1 MEKEAA
7 MSRGPET
14 GMYTTVTRDTLGERV
29 ARQILTLIRTDELAP
44 GDQLPPERELATLLG
59 VSRPVVR
66 EALRALSIMGV
77 IEIRQGSGT
86 FVTSLEPQQL
96 VSHVDF
102 VFPRDSVALLKTLE
116 ARRVVEAANAR
127 LAAERVTDEQ
137 LAGLHD
143 LIRRLRDSVG
153 DEAKFRLLDI
163 EFHASLCRA
172 ADNFLLEQFMRIA
185 DTLGEVSREK
195 TGAVPAI
202 RRQLLGSLETL
213 LEALEAHDAD
223 EAEAAII
230 EHLDEVE
237 SVLQADG
244 RQEHSPEARDR

>member
-1 MEKEAA
+1 METGGA

-14 GMYTTVTRDTLGERV
+14 AMYTTVARGTLGERV
-29 ARQILTLIRTDELAP
+29 ARQILTLIRSEELVP
-44 GDQLPPERELATLLG
+44 EDQLPPERELATLLG

-86 FVTSLEPQQL
+86 FVTSLEPRQL
-96 VSHVDF
+96 ISHLDF
-102 VFPRDSVALLKTLE
+102 VFSRDRSALLKTLE

-137 LAGLHD
+137 LADLHD
-143 LIRRLRDSVG
+143 LVLRLRASVD
-153 DEAKFRLLDI
+153 DETKFRLLDI
-163 EFHASLCRA
+163 EFHTALCHA
-172 ADNFLLEQFMRIA
+172 ADNFLLEQFMKIA

-195 TGAVPAI
+195 TGAFPAV
-202 RRQLLGSLETL
+202 RRKLLGSLETL
-213 LEALEAHDAD
+213 LDALEAHDAD
-223 EAEAAII
+223 RAEAAIV

-237 SVLQADG
+237 SVLRASDH
-244 RQEHSPEARDR
+244 RKPSPGVGDS